1 MKTFFLITLL
11 FFVGLISSC
20 DDNSIVNDV
29 SSVSS
34 EIEAQSNISIW
45 ERCPQINYIKPGTE
59 RNERGWSTIEACY
72 YGLGSSNTSYEL
84 FYRDEGSTNED
95 DWKSLGWGGMAG
107 SFDHTPGRCQHVIY
121 ELSRYNEPPILKYN
135 QTYQFKAGSTD
146 PRVNI
151 YRYYHYKKIDSDV
164 TGYDK
169 RYVTLD
175 LTLNISDKDND
186 TYDVTV
192 TIKDDSNSP
201 GMQQQTK
208 TFHTTWNR
216 FSLRTKSFETAFYC
230 SSSIPSSTGGNIT
243 VNVKGNSNN
252 FYDRTFVY
260 RYGYEY
266 PSRYL
271 HKMIDVP

>member
-107 SFDHTPGRCQHVIY
+107 SFDHTPGRCRHVIY

-164 TGYDK
+164 IGYDK

-175 LTLNISDKDND
+175 LTLNISEIDYN
-186 TYDVTV
+186 TYKVTI
-192 TIKDDSNSP
+192 TIKDDLYSP
-201 GMQQQTK
+201 IMEQQIETFKVDWTK
-208 TFHTTWNR
+208 YSAR
-216 FSLRTKSFETAFYC
+216 SKSFEAAFYC
-230 SSSIPSSTGGNIT
+230 RPPLTSSYCGTIT
-243 VNVKGNSNN
+243 VNIKSSSYRE
-252 FYDRTFVY
+252 YDRTFVY
-260 RYGYEY
+260 RYSYDY
-266 PSRYL
+266 PFRYFN
-271 HKMIDVP
+271 KTIDVS